1 MERRMDEL
9 LGGLKHQLLKMSALA
24 ESMIA
29 YALRLLVERNESY
42 APTIQKQEHEVNL
55 LQVEIDETCLNIIAL
70 HQPTAGDLRFIL
82 GAAKTNAD
90 LERLADQAVNIC
102 QKAVHLIHQP
112 PLAMP
117 EIIPRMGSL
126 ATAMVKDALHAYVT
140 RDPVRAREVLA
151 RDDELDEMKRVVTR
165 SLVQIMRADSSA
177 VERCLDLVLI
187 ARNLE
192 RIGDHA
198 TNIAENAIFVVEGRD
213 VRHHHDEKSSH
224 QLV

>member
-1 MERRMDEL
+1 MDEL
-9 LGGLKHQLLKMSALA
+9 LGGLKRQLLKMSALA

-29 YALRLLVERNESY
+29 SALRLLVERDESL

-55 LQVEIDETCLNIIAL
+55 LQVEIDETCLTIIAL

-82 GAAKTNAD
+82 GAAKTNSD

-102 QKAVHLIHQP
+102 QKGVHLIHQP
-112 PLAMP
+112 PFTKL
-117 EIIPRMGSL
+117 EIIPRMGTL
-126 ATAMVKDALHAYVT
+126 AAQMVKDALHAFVT
-140 RDPVRAREVLA
+140 RDPERAKEVLI
-151 RDDELDEMKRVVTR
+151 RDDELDEMKRVVTA
-165 SLVQIMRADSSA
+165 SLVQIMRADSSQ
-177 VERCLDLVLI
+177 VECCLDLVLI

-213 VRHHHDEKSSH
+213 VRHYHDEKPSH
-224 QLV
+224 HLA

>member
-9 LGGLKHQLLKMSALA
+9 LDGLKRQLLRMSALA
-24 ESMIA
+24 ESMIGS
-29 YALRLLVERNESY
+29 ALRLLVERNE
-42 APTIQKQEHEVNL
+42 AFAQTIQKQEHEVNL

-82 GAAKTNAD
+82 GAAKTNSD
-90 LERLADQAVNIC
+90 LERLADQAVNVC
-102 QKAVHLIHQP
+102 QKGMHLLQQP
-112 PLAMP
+112 PGGTL
-117 EIIPRMGSL
+117 EIIPRMGTL
-126 ATAMVKDALHAYVT
+126 AAQMVKDALHAYVT
-140 RDPVRAREVLA
+140 RNPERAREVLT
-151 RDDELDEMKRVVTR
+151 RDDELDEMKRVVTA
-165 SLVQIMRADSSA
+165 SLVQVMRSDSSQ

-213 VRHHHDEKSSH
+213 VRHYHDEKASH
-224 QLV
+224 QIA

>member
-9 LGGLKHQLLKMSALA
+9 LGGLKRQLMRMSALA

-29 YALRLLVERNESY
+29 DALKLLVARDASL
-42 APTIQKQEHEVNL
+42 APAIQKQEHEVNL

-102 QKAVHLIHQP
+102 QKGEHLIQQP
-112 PLAMP
+112 PFTMLAT
-117 EIIPRMGSL
+117 IPRMGTL
-126 ATAMVKDALHAYVT
+126 AAQMVKDALHAYVT
-140 RDPVRAREVLA
+140 RDPARARAVLT
-151 RDDELDEMKRVVTR
+151 RDDELDEMKRIVTDA
-165 SLVQIMRADSSA
+165 LLEIMRTDSSQVA
-177 VERCLDLVLI
+177 RCLDLVLI

-213 VRHHHDEKSSH
+213 VRHYHDEKPSH
-224 QLV
+224 QLA